1 MKAHQAEHAITRM
14 CQLFEVS
21 ASGYHAWLNR
31 PPSDRELEDREL
43 TEQIEKIWI
52 RSDRTYGAPRIHAEL
67 ADDHNIRVGR
77 KRVAR
82 LMRDAGMQGVSRRKW
97 VRTTTR
103 DERVRPAPD
112 LVERQ
117 FTATAPNH
125 IWVADITFIPTW
137 EGWVYLAAVEDMWS
151 RRIVGWAMADHMR
164 TELVDNALRMAIGA
178 RQPETVIHHSDQGSQ
193 YTSIAFGITCHEH
206 DVVPSMGSIGD
217 CYDNAMAESFF
228 ATLKTER
235 VDRRSYRTRNEAIDD
250 VFTWIE
256 GWYNPHRRHSA
267 LDYLSPNTFERRHW
281 PQTP

>member
-14 CQLFEVS
+14 CQLLGVS
-21 ASGYHAWLNR
+21 TSGYHSWLNR
-31 PPSDRELEDREL
+31 PPSGRELEDREV
-43 TEQIEKIWI
+43 TARIEKIWI
-52 RSDRTYGAPRIHAEL
+52 RSDRTYGAPRIRAEL
-67 ADDHNIRVGR
+67 ADDHNIRVGK

-97 VRTTTR
+97 VRTTIR

-117 FTATAPNH
+117 FTATAPNQV
-125 IWVADITFIPTW
+125 WVADITFIPTW

-164 TELVDNALRMAIGA
+164 TELVDAALRMAIEA
-178 RQPETVIHHSDQGSQ
+178 RQPEAVIHHSDQGSQ

-206 DVVPSMGSIGD
+206 DVVPSMGSVGD

-235 VDRRSYRTRNEAIDD
+235 VHRRSYRTRNEALDD
-250 VFTWIE
+250 VFAWIE
-256 GWYNPHRRHSA
+256 GWYNPQRRHTS
-267 LDYLSPNTFERRHW
+267 LGNLSPNTFERRHR
-281 PQTP
+281 PQKP